1 MNNGIPLTHDQKLSA
16 AKEYLRSRGK
26 YLMEH
31 AWQPTDARHTD
42 VSKTFAE
49 TGWVAPSTT
58 RKPAE
63 NAQ

>member
-1 MNNGIPLTHDQKLSA
+1 MKNGIPLTNEQKFES

-42 VSKTFAE
+42 VAKTFAE
-49 TGWVAPSTT
+49 AGWVAPSSTKP
-58 RKPAE
+58 RKDE
-63 NAQ
+63 Q